1 MVAIWIKFLKSQN
14 KDISFKIYDIVEK
27 IINWN
32 TTWLDIK
39 SLSWKENY
47 FRCRIWNIR
56 IIYTKNISWE
66 VEIKK
71 IWYRWDVY
79 K

>member
-14 KDISFKIYDIVEK
+14 KDISLKIYEIIEK
-27 IINWN
+27 IINWD

-39 SLSWKENY
+39 PLSWKENY

-56 IIYTKNISWE
+56 IIYTKNINWE
-66 VEIKK
+66 IEIKK
-71 IWYRWDVY
+71 IWYRWDIY